1 MSLTVLNPQ
10 VHLVKDT
17 STARFFRR
25 KLHEPDVL
33 TFWHS
38 QTGMWIL
45 AFWVHKGKRIVEEL
59 EDLGPNCEAVTPGF
73 VRMIVDAYGPVD
85 FGKKKRAILSR
96 QKSRIRKQ
104 TEDIV
109 EYQEKWEWL
118 KKRTKEKAPIPYAY
132 STPMSGGKV
141 LSAKG
146 GG

>member
-10 VHLVKDT
+10 IHLVKDT

-25 KLHEPDVL
+25 KLNEPDVM

-38 QTGMWIL
+38 ETGNWIL

-59 EDLGPNCEAVTPGF
+59 EDLGPQCQAVTPEF
-73 VRMIVDAYGPVD
+73 VNMIVSCYGPVD
-85 FGKKKRAILSR
+85 FRKKKKAILSR

-104 TEDIV
+104 TEDILA
-109 EYQEKWEWL
+109 YQEKWDWL
-118 KKRTKEKAPIPYAY
+118 KKRTKDTVPIPYAY

-141 LSAKG
+141 LSSRSSE
-146 GG
+146 

>member
-1 MSLTVLNPQ
+1 MSLTVLNPK

-25 KLHEPDVL
+25 KLNEPDVM

-38 QTGMWIL
+38 QTGNWIL

-59 EDLGPNCEAVTPGF
+59 EDLGPQCQAVTPEF
-73 VRMIVDAYGPVD
+73 VNMIVSCYGPVD
-85 FGKKKRAILSR
+85 FRKKKKAILSR

-104 TEDIV
+104 TEDILA
-109 EYQEKWEWL
+109 YQEKWDWL
-118 KKRTKEKAPIPYAY
+118 KKRTKDTVPIPYAY

-141 LSAKG
+141 LSSRSSE
-146 GG
+146 